1 MRDNNFNEENYIN
14 LEGIFKFIKRNIRLL
29 TGFSAISLIIT
40 SLTFLNAKR
49 IWSGQFQ
56 IVIEEPANAFG
67 NKGSS
72 TGVESFLFNQISSS
86 SNTLQTEVEILKS
99 PFVLLN
105 VFEFIQRYDP
115 SESNKKESFRDWLN
129 NINVEFTEGTS
140 VLNISYKDTK
150 KTNIIP
156 VLEKISEK
164 YQDYSGS
171 KREKDISSSLKYF
184 KDQIKIYKVQSNLSH
199 KKANDFAQKH
209 DLIALRN
216 NDTNIGIEGVPVL
229 TIESSRT
236 KAANKIRKI
245 DELIEMVNSEKNNP
259 DSILQLSQV
268 VNQALGT
275 TFGKTNET
283 KKIIDNINLKL
294 VSLRTIYS
302 ENDESIQDLI
312 RVKKIYAE
320 TLLKNTLGVLEAQ
333 KESTKADLK
342 SLERP
347 IGVISK
353 YKELLRSAAKD
364 EVILSQLEDQLSF
377 YSLENAKSK
386 DPWLLITN
394 PTLSPF
400 PLPTY
405 KLRKLILT
413 FFVGIILGSIY
424 ALVKERFDNK
434 IMSENDVQT
443 IFKDISIDTFLISQK
458 DSWEKKVKLISMGLL
473 EFYKSGL
480 KMLLLDLKDNSEATQ
495 ITELFNKNNNK
506 LKITTTDSIIKVFEE
521 KEFLLCIKSS
531 ISSIDKIKEIKSNLD
546 FQNKKLVKIIFID
559 E

>member
-67 NKGSS
+67 NKSSS

-140 VLNISYKDTK
+140 VLNISYKDTR

-216 NDTNIGIEGVPVL
+216 NETNIGIEGVPVL

-458 DSWEKKVKLISMGLL
+458 DSWEKKVKLISMGLFD
-473 EFYKSGL
+473 FYKSGL